1 MFNMLTTFD
10 KTHIT
15 ESSRR
20 NAYSRVCIY
29 IEGGH
34 CPFCGEGL
42 YVMLNVSLN
51 SYIDVLS

>member
-42 YVMLNVSLN
+42 YVMLNVCLN